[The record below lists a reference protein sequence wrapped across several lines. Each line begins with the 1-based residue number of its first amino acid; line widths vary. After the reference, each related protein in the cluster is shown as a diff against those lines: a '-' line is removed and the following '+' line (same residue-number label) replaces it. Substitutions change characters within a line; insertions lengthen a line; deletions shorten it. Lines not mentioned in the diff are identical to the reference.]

1 MYGVVEIITGRERPL
16 RVRRDASMQNTA
28 PIEPEHTDA
37 TGFRKP
43 GRSTRLDP
51 ERPRSSSITTT
62 EANPINTANE
72 TLERDHAV
80 AEWWTRRPFQRR
92 GVRAR
97 RLIAADAAWRNRRA
111 RHWLTSL
118 PR

>member
-1 MYGVVEIITGRERPL
+1 
-16 RVRRDASMQNTA
+16 MQNTA

-92 GVRAR
+92 GVSNPRFWTVSGK
-97 RLIAADAAWRNRRA
+97 DAKHIRIG
-111 RHWLTSL
+111 L
-118 PR
+118 